1 MKKIV
6 LLFFILLNTTLAFTQ
21 EEANTWYFGRN
32 AGVDFNS
39 GNPVA
44 LTNGQLNTFEGSST
58 ISDKNGNLLFY
69 SDGATVWNR
78 NHIIMPNGT
87 GLLGNSSSSQSA
99 LIVPN
104 PTISNIY
111 YLFTVDAQENNTN
124 GVNYSIIDMNLDNGD
139 GDIST
144 KNIPL
149 INSATEKI
157 TAVIGQTCDDFW
169 VITADTQHFYTYEVT
184 SSGVNNIPIQSNIN
198 ASLGPLSSRGYLK
211 ISPDGT
217 KLAMAAA
224 ESGSFLYDFNT
235 NNGTVTNER
244 RLDLDFNDGYGV
256 EFSISG
262 NKLYIATG
270 ISSNGGQANLYQFDV
285 SDPNINDIN
294 NSRGAPFFTYFGSRG
309 ALQIGPNGKIYHAV
323 NRQTFLGVINSP
335 ESNQNSIN
343 YVHNGVN
350 LNGRESSQG
359 LPPFIQSYFLPTTIL
374 NAENNVIIS
383 NGKQFFCAGRDYDL
397 KAGRIE
403 TGASYSWE
411 KDGNIIGTSS
421 ILTTNDINF
430 GPGIYNLTIELNNA
444 CNTTLT
450 ASADIEFVPQPTIAG
465 IPVFEKCDSDTNP
478 TDGATTFDLTTKE
491 AELTNNAANVSVDF
505 FDQSDINFLNPLTK
519 TNYINKTNPETI
531 TVRVSFNSS
540 NNSNCFAIGSLTLN
554 VVNLNITNNNL
565 TDVYTCEMD
574 INSNNPN
581 AVNSI
586 GSGEG
591 FYDFYIKIDEI
602 TTLNPTISLNS
613 HSIEFYRNVND
624 ANTQSNQIVAPYDD
638 DLFTDNSD
646 VFVRIA
652 TISANSCF
660 ATINFKL
667 FLELLP
673 IPQGNLTPIPLCI
686 NLPRDSSPV
695 ATVDLDASTGNV
707 SDTYQWYKDE
717 QLITNATNAIYKA
730 SDKGIYKVE
739 AYRSNSSIANSC
751 IGYNTFTVMISSKAL
766 IVNIVTTD
774 DTLNNNSITITVE
787 GEGDYEYSLNNSNNF
802 DSGINNFTYTFSN
815 LDIGIYTIE
824 IRDKKGCGITIS
836 DEIPLIFFQKYC
848 TPNEDG
854 IYDTWKILG
863 IDNDFFQ
870 SVTVN
875 IYDRYGKRIAVIPS
889 KDHQGW
895 GGIYNGKKLPS
906 NDYWYHAILLDKN
919 GKTRKK
925 ISHFSL
931 LRR

>member
-6 LLFFILLNTTLAFTQ
+6 LLFFLLLNTTLAYTQ
-21 EEANTWYFGRN
+21 KEANIWYFGRN
-32 AGVDFNS
+32 AGIDFSS

-44 LTNGQLNTFEGSST
+44 LTNGLLNTFEGCAT

-78 NHIIMPNGT
+78 NNAVMQNGT

-104 PTISNIY
+104 PTIPNIF
-111 YLFTVDAQENNTN
+111 YLFTVDAQESNTN
-124 GVNYSIIDMNLDNGD
+124 GVNYSIIDMNLDGGNGN
-139 GDIST
+139 IT
-144 KNIPL
+144 IKNTPL
-149 INSATEKI
+149 VNSATEKI
-157 TAVIGQTCDDFW
+157 TAVIGKTCDSFW
-169 VITADTQHFYTYEVT
+169 VITADTQYFYTYEVT
-184 SSGVNNIPIQSNIN
+184 STGVNNVPIQSNIN
-198 ASLGPLSSRGYLK
+198 TTLGALSSRGYLK

-235 NNGTVTNER
+235 NNGTVINER
-244 RLDLDFNDGYGV
+244 RLNLDFNDGYGV

-285 SDPNINDIN
+285 SNPDINSIN
-294 NSRGAPFFTYFGSRG
+294 NSRGPPIFTYSGSRG

-335 ESNQNSIN
+335 ESSQNNIN
-343 YVHNGVN
+343 YVHNGVS
-350 LNGRESSQG
+350 LNGRQSSQG

-374 NAENNVIIS
+374 NAENDVVIS
-383 NGKQFFCAGRDYDL
+383 NGKQYFCSGRDYNL

-403 TGASYSWE
+403 SGATYIWE

-421 ILTTNDINF
+421 ILTTNDTNF

-450 ASADIEFVPQPTIAG
+450 ASADIEFVPQPTIVS
-465 IPVFEKCDSDTNP
+465 IPIFEKCDNDTNP
-478 TDGATTFDLTTKE
+478 IDGNTSFDLTTKE
-491 AELTNNAANVSVDF
+491 AQLTNNATNVIVDF
-505 FDQSDINFLNPLTK
+505 FDQSDTNFLNPLLK

-531 TVRVSFNSS
+531 TVRVNFSSS
-540 NNSNCFAIGSLTLN
+540 NNSNCFVTGNLTLN
-554 VVNLNITNNNL
+554 VTNLNIVNSNL
-565 TDVYTCEMD
+565 TDVYICETD
-574 INSNNPN
+574 TNSNNPD

-591 FYDFYIKIDEI
+591 FYDFSKKIDEI
-602 TTLNPTISLNS
+602 TTLNPTITLNS
-613 HSIEFYRNVND
+613 HSIDFYRTLND
-624 ANTQSNQIVAPYDD
+624 ANTQSNQIVMPYDD
-638 DLFTDNSD
+638 DLFTNDSD
-646 VFVRIA
+646 IFVRIA
-652 TISANSCF
+652 ARSMTSCSTI
-660 ATINFKL
+660 INFKL
-667 FLELLP
+667 FLESLP
-673 IPQGNLTPIPLCI
+673 TPQGNLTPILLCI
-686 NLPRDSSPV
+686 NIPKDNSPI
-695 ATVDLDASTGNV
+695 ATVDLDASTGNI
-707 SDTYQWYKDE
+707 SDTYQWYKNGR
-717 QLITNATNAIYKA
+717 LITNATNATYKA
-730 SDKGIYKVE
+730 FDKGTYKVE
-739 AYRSNSSIANSC
+739 AYSNNSLIGDSC
-751 IGYNTFTVMISSKAL
+751 VGYNTFTVTTSSKAL
-766 IVNIVTTD
+766 IVNIATTD
-774 DTLNNNSITITVE
+774 DTLNDNNIIITVE
-787 GEGDYEYSLNNSNNF
+787 GEGDYEYSLSNTNNF
-802 DSGINNFTYTFSN
+802 DNGTNNFTYTFSN
-815 LDIGIYTIE
+815 LKIGIYTIE
-824 IRDKKGCGITIS
+824 IRDKNGCGITKS
-836 DEIPLIFFQKYC
+836 DEIPIIFFQKHC
-848 TPNEDG
+848 TPNQDG

-870 SVTVN
+870 SVTIN
-875 IYDRYGKRIAVIPS
+875 IYDRYGKKIAVIPS

-919 GKTRKK
+919 GKTRTK